1 MIITIWKSDTCK
13 CVADNTNKKLLVK
26 CQAHNTFAE
35 AWKTSQDKSWSLG
48 KGHHF
53 TEEETAI
60 LVGEKKIMKDK
71 STRSTEEE
79 AKYNKLMEL
88 TKLKLG

>member
-26 CQAHNTFAE
+26 CQGHNTYAE
-35 AWKTSQDKSWSLG
+35 ALKTNQDKNWSLG

-60 LVGEKKIMKDK
+60 LTGEKKIMKDQ
-71 STRSTEEE
+71 STRSQEEE
-79 AKYNKLMEL
+79 AKYNKLYPPRG
-88 TKLKLG
+88 K